1 MENWRQYLMEA
12 NYSGPPLNYSSVVL
26 NDPNIMLKAAEKLK
40 DKDQIPPEFTN
51 KEEKWPHHMT
61 INMGPLLPGWEND
74 KPMTLTINGWGLVND
89 ETGPDGKPVK
99 AMAFRVDPAS
109 LNGLPVKNA
118 VPHIT
123 TLVPPDGKPAHS
135 NKIVNWQDLDFGP
148 FDVEGI
154 VVERQAKKKKK
165 KKEKPQRQ
173 RPKGQDDPVEFA
185 KGLAGRRLK
194 PEQIK
199 NIIMNKFKLSK
210 DEEGEEEVSKI
221 MRGAGIQ

>member
-1 MENWRQYLMEA
+1 MKLLMENWRRYLIEA

-26 NDPNIMLKAAEKLK
+26 TDPNIMLKAAEKLK
-40 DKDQIPPEFTN
+40 DQIPPEFTS
-51 KEEKWPHHMT
+51 KEGKWPHHMT

-74 KPMTLTINGWGLVND
+74 KPMKLTINGWGLVND
-89 ETGPDGKPVK
+89 ETGPEPVK

-123 TLVPPDGKPAHS
+123 TLVPPDGKPVHS

-173 RPKGQDDPVEFA
+173 RPKGQDNPVEFA
-185 KGLAGRRLK
+185 KGLAGRGLP

-199 NIIMNKFKLSK
+199 NIIMKKFSK
-210 DEEGEEEVSKI
+210 PEQAALGI

>member
-26 NDPNIMLKAAEKLK
+26 KDPNIMLKAAEKLK

-51 KEEKWPHHMT
+51 KEGKWPHHMT

-89 ETGPDGKPVK
+89 EKGPDGKPVK

-148 FDVEGI
+148 FDVKGT

-165 KKEKPQRQ
+165 KPQRQ
-173 RPKGQDDPVEFA
+173 RPKGQDNPVEFA

-210 DEEGEEEVSKI
+210 DEEGEKEVSKI